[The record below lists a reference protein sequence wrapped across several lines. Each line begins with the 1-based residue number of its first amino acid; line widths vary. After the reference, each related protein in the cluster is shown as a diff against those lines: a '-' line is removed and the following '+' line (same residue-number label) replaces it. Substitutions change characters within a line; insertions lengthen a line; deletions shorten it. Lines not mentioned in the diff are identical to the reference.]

1 MDRRPSFSALDII
14 SKVIREHVR
23 PGDICIDATAGRGND
38 TAMLCELV
46 GEEGHVLAFDIQ
58 EDAISSTRKLLEER
72 NLLSRA
78 ELHLESHSEMGKYL
92 EEETVSCITFN
103 FGWLPKGDHN
113 IFTKKETSIPAIEA
127 GLKLLSDGGIMTLIL
142 YYGRET
148 GFEDGTLGTMGS
160 PVGSGMMGGATCG
173 TGEVTCATGVV
184 GTAGVFQGAQT
195 SRASRGRTTAADR
208 AARRRAVPRRT
219 RRPTTSQL
227 AGEGAAPPESAFSR
241 TASVQ
246 SLLDPCFI
254 ILPLS

>member
-46 GEEGHVLAFDIQ
+46 GDTGHVLAFDIQ

-92 EEETVSCITFN
+92 QEETVSCITFN

-148 GFEDGTLGTMGS
+148 GFEEKDALLSYLPTIDSSKYT
-160 PVGSGMMGGATCG
+160 
-173 TGEVTCATGVV
+173 VV
-184 GTAGVFQGAQT
+184 EMPFVNRSNCPPIPIIIFK
-195 SRASRGRTTAADR
+195 GR
-208 AARRRAVPRRT
+208 
-219 RRPTTSQL
+219 
-227 AGEGAAPPESAFSR
+227 
-241 TASVQ
+241 
-246 SLLDPCFI
+246 
-254 ILPLS
+254 